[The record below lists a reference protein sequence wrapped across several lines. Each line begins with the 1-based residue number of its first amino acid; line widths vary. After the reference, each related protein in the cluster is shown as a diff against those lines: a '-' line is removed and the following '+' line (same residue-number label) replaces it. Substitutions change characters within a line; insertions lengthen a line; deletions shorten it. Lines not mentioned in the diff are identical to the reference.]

1 MEVIWNRWHG
11 EKTWTSEWWIE
22 KSPMFYSELDPD
34 DHTWDHQAK
43 FSFQTDGHEED

>member
-1 MEVIWNRWHG
+1 METVWNRWHG
-11 EKTWTSEWWIE
+11 EKTWASEWWIE

-43 FSFQTDGHEED
+43 FSFQTDGNEED